1 MNNWFSQHIQTLE
14 LVLRRFKTNK
24 LSTLLICLAIGV
36 TLALPSI
43 LYTVLDTANGF
54 ANNVKSE
61 SKISVFLTLNHDDA
75 AVGNITTA
83 LKNDAQINSFKFVS
97 KDDALKNLQAAVA
110 NKDVPSSNDIL
121 SSLQN
126 NPLPDAFLIE
136 PKQLDDNSIA
146 SLKSTLSKLDGVE
159 EVIVD
164 GAWLKR
170 LNALLALGQK
180 TLSIVAGLLAFA
192 LIAVIGNTVRMQIL
206 TQQAEIELS
215 YLIGATKSF
224 IRRPFLYAGAL
235 YGLLGGLFALL
246 ITFVSVA
253 LFNQSLGPL
262 AAEYQANFS
271 LHLPSFSICLV
282 ICAVALLLGI
292 IAAYLAVSKSL
303 SQKSP

>member
-1 MNNWFSQHIQTLE
+1 MNNWFSQHMQILE
-14 LVLRRFKTNK
+14 LVLRRFKANK

-43 LYTVLDTANGF
+43 LYTVLDSVNGL
-54 ANNVKSE
+54 ASTVKSE
-61 SKISVFLTLNHDDA
+61 SKISVFLTLNHDAA
-75 AVGNITTA
+75 AVQTITTA
-83 LKNDAQINSFKFVS
+83 LKNEAQINRFTFVS
-97 KDDALKNLQAAVA
+97 KDDALKNLQAADA
-110 NKDVPSSNDIL
+110 NKDVLN
-121 SSLQN
+121 SLQN
-126 NPLPDAFLIE
+126 NPLPDAFFIE
-136 PKQLDDNSIA
+136 PKQLDNDSIA

-180 TLSIVAGLLAFA
+180 ALSIVAALLAFA
-192 LIAVIGNTVRMQIL
+192 LVAVIGNTLRMQIL

-235 YGLLGGLFALL
+235 YGLLGGLFALV
-246 ITFVSVA
+246 ITFVSIA
-253 LFNQSLGPL
+253 LFNQSLAPL

-282 ICAVALLLGI
+282 ICALALLLGI

-303 SQKSP
+303 SQKLP

>member
-1 MNNWFSQHIQTLE
+1 MKNWFSQHMQTLE

-43 LYTVLDTANGF
+43 LYAVLDSANGL

-83 LKNDAQINSFKFVS
+83 LKNEAQINRFKFVS
-97 KDDALKNLQAAVA
+97 KDNALKNLQAADA
-110 NKDVPSSNDIL
+110 NKDVLN
-121 SSLQN
+121 SLQN

-136 PKQLDDNSIA
+136 PKQLDNDSITR
-146 SLKSTLSKLDGVE
+146 LKSTLSKLDGVE

-170 LNALLALGQK
+170 LNALLTLGQK
-180 TLSIVAGLLAFA
+180 ALSIVAGLLAFA
-192 LIAVIGNTVRMQIL
+192 LVAVIGNTLRMQIL

-246 ITFVSVA
+246 ITFVSVG
-253 LFNQSLGPL
+253 LFNQSLAPL

-282 ICAVALLLGI
+282 ICALALLLGI

-303 SQKSP
+303 SQDLR

>member
-1 MNNWFSQHIQTLE
+1 MNNWFSQHMQILE
-14 LVLRRFKTNK
+14 LVLRRFKANK

-43 LYTVLDTANGF
+43 LYTVLDSVNGL
-54 ANNVKSE
+54 ASTVKSE
-61 SKISVFLTLNHDDA
+61 SKISVFLTLNHDAA
-75 AVGNITTA
+75 AVQTITTA
-83 LKNDAQINSFKFVS
+83 LKNEAQINRFTFVS
-97 KDDALKNLQAAVA
+97 KADALKNLQAADA
-110 NKDVPSSNDIL
+110 NKDVLN
-121 SSLQN
+121 SLQN
-126 NPLPDAFLIE
+126 NPLPDAFFIE
-136 PKQLDDNSIA
+136 PKQLDNDSIA

-180 TLSIVAGLLAFA
+180 ALSIVAALLAFA
-192 LIAVIGNTVRMQIL
+192 LVAVIGNTLRMQIL
-206 TQQAEIELS
+206 TQQAEVELS

-235 YGLLGGLFALL
+235 HGLLGGLFALL
-246 ITFVSVA
+246 ITFVSIA
-253 LFNQSLGPL
+253 LFNQSLAPL

-282 ICAVALLLGI
+282 ICALALLLGI

-303 SQKSP
+303 SQKLP

>member
-1 MNNWFSQHIQTLE
+1 MKSWGYAWFSQRAQALK

-36 TLALPSI
+36 TLALPCL
-43 LYTVLDTANGF
+43 LYAVLDSANGL

-61 SKISVFLTLNHDDA
+61 SKISVFLTLNHNDTT
-75 AVGNITTA
+75 VENITTA
-83 LKNDAQINSFKFVS
+83 LRNEAQINSFKFVS
-97 KDDALKNLQAAVA
+97 KDDALKNLLASNVNKAVL
-110 NKDVPSSNDIL
+110 N
-121 SSLQN
+121 SLEN
-126 NPLPDAFLIE
+126 NPLPDAFFIE
-136 PKQLDDNSIA
+136 PKQLDNDSIA
-146 SLKSTLSKLDGVE
+146 SLKSTLSKLDGVG

-180 TLSIVAGLLAFA
+180 ALSIVAGLLAFA
-192 LIAVIGNTVRMQIL
+192 LVAVIGNTIRMQIL

-215 YLIGATKSF
+215 HLIGATKSF

-246 ITFVSVA
+246 ITFLA
-253 LFNQSLGPL
+253 IFLFNQSLAPL

-271 LHLPSFSICLV
+271 LHLPNLAVCLV
-282 ICAVALLLGI
+282 ICALALWLGI

-303 SQKSP
+303 SHDLR